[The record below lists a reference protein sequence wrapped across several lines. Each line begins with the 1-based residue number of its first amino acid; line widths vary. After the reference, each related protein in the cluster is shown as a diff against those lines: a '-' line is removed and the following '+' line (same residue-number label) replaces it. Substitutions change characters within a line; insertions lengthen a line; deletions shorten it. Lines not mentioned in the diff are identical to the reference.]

1 MQKVSAFSALA
12 LNYETINFDAFNNI
26 AIIIR
31 TQRRSTMSQDC
42 LSPMSIMNIESDLTV
57 EFSPDNTVSLF
68 ANDKHRLNL
77 PQLQAGKAVV
87 RG

>member
-1 MQKVSAFSALA
+1 
-12 LNYETINFDAFNNI
+12 
-26 AIIIR
+26 
-31 TQRRSTMSQDC
+31 MSQDC
-42 LSPMSIMNIESDLTV
+42 PSPMSIMNTESDVTV

-68 ANDKHRLNL
+68 AYDKHRLNL